1 MNPNLWTPAMITVLV
16 AAAIDARSRRIP
28 NWLSVPSLVLGVVVS
43 IALDGP
49 AGWNRSLLGIALAA
63 VFFGGQ
69 CWLGNMGMGDLK
81 LGCAMGAWIGAPA
94 LLFALLITAMAGGL
108 LATGYLLFAARSKS
122 DAHAIP
128 YAPPMAVGVMVSMF
142 ANWR

>member
-1 MNPNLWTPAMITVLV
+1 MFRRTIHKLV
-16 AAAIDARSRRIP
+16 VAGLAAASLTTFAIP
-28 NWLSVPSLVLGVVVS
+28 AQAATDEATAS
-43 IALDGP
+43 AQ
-49 AGWNRSLLGIALAA
+49 GWCEI
-63 VFFGGQ
+63 V
-69 CWLGNMGMGDLK
+69 
-81 LGCAMGAWIGAPA
+81 PA

-108 LATGYLLFAARSKS
+108 LATGYLVLAARSKS